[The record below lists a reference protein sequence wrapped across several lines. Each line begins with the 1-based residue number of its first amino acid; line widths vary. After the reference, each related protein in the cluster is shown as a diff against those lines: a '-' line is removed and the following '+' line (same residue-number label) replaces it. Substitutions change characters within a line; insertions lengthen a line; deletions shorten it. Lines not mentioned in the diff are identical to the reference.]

1 MLYSFAVAPSNGY
14 ASYYDNIGDLYNT
27 GIELELNYNILHT
40 KDINWDVRLNVSTLK
55 NRISKLDDDK
65 KTNVVYGTDGKA
77 YEGYNS
83 GNFYITE
90 DCSMYSW
97 YLKDYAGVDPETGK
111 SLWYK
116 NVYEQHQQ
124 VIDGVPQVDD
134 EGNPVMVDS
143 WYDRNGT
150 LLENQGD
157 DDFSRRKVIDRD
169 KTDVFADADY
179 YVVDKTTIAPVF
191 GGFGTSVKA
200 FGFDFAINFTYQ
212 IGGKQFDG
220 TYQSFM
226 SPPTSSTAG
235 RNFHKDVYSAWTP
248 TNTGSD
254 IPRFQFDDLY
264 TAASS
269 TRFLTDASYLNIQNI
284 NLGYTFPAKWTKAA
298 LINSLRLYVS
308 AENVFYWSKRK
319 GFDPRQ
325 TYSDM
330 TNATRYSPIRTI
342 SGGITLTF

>member
-1 MLYSFAVAPSNGY
+1 M
-14 ASYYDNIGDLYNT
+14 
-27 GIELELNYNILHT
+27 
-40 KDINWDVRLNVSTLK
+40 
-55 NRISKLDDDK
+55 
-65 KTNVVYGTDGKA
+65 
-77 YEGYNS
+77 
-83 GNFYITE
+83 
-90 DCSMYSW
+90 
-97 YLKDYAGVDPETGK
+97 
-111 SLWYK
+111 
-116 NVYEQHQQ
+116 
-124 VIDGVPQVDD
+124 
-134 EGNPVMVDS
+134 
-143 WYDRNGT
+143 
-150 LLENQGD
+150 
-157 DDFSRRKVIDRD
+157 IDR
-169 KTDVFADADY
+169 KTTDVYADADY

-191 GGFGTSVKA
+191 GGFGTSVQA
-200 FGFDFAINFTYQ
+200 YGFDFAINFTYQ

-226 SPPTSSTAG
+226 TPPTSSTAG
-235 RNFHKDVYSAWTP
+235 RNFHKDVYDSWTP
-248 TNTGSD
+248 SNPNAG

-264 TAASS
+264 AAANS

-298 LINSLRLYVS
+298 LINSLRVYVS